1 MLGRWHEFRYAPF
14 ASALAHDL
22 RANFRALK
30 RRFREQAP
38 AGELTPAQIAVVNR
52 LEGGPSTAS
61 ALARAEGM
69 RPQSMGPIIAALDSA
84 GVIQGTPDPSDGRQT
99 LLSLTDL
106 YREQLNARREARQD
120 WLEGII
126 ATRLSPEEQQVLA
139 QANALLRRIVES

>member
-1 MLGRWHEFRYAPF
+1 
-14 ASALAHDL
+14 
-22 RANFRALK
+22 
-30 RRFREQAP
+30 
-38 AGELTPAQIAVVNR
+38 
-52 LEGGPSTAS
+52 
-61 ALARAEGM
+61 M

-84 GVIQGTPDPSDGRQT
+84 GVIQGRPDPSDGRQT

>member
-1 MLGRWHEFRYAPF
+1 
-14 ASALAHDL
+14 
-22 RANFRALK
+22 
-30 RRFREQAP
+30 
-38 AGELTPAQIAVVNR
+38 
-52 LEGGPSTAS
+52 
-61 ALARAEGM
+61 M